1 MSKKKKIGISL
12 GVILIVLL
20 GVGLYIAFGVVGIE
34 GKRTYAESEIVNNN
48 VNSQVTV
55 IDENTK
61 YQTMNGFGASACWMG
76 QEIGG
81 WDNGEELISYLY
93 DDEKGIGLN
102 IYRYNLG
109 AGSEN
114 DETIIAPSRR
124 TECFLNEDGTYD
136 FTADADAQNALKIAK
151 NFAGDDLRVTLFC
164 NSAPV
169 LMTKNSKGYC
179 SPVKNS
185 EEDYQ
190 TNLDSSQYEPFAD
203 YCYNSAE
210 YFLDQG
216 YRVTSVSPINEP
228 QYDWRAWYNEDGS
241 VSVNQEGC
249 YYSKTEATELLNAMV
264 DKFDN
269 SRVDES
275 GCKVA
280 MFESGSI
287 EGKGS
292 SAAAYMDCILGKG
305 PKYVFKNK
313 KLRDYF
319 DAVSMHSY
327 WSSTDTKKQAAEYL
341 ADKYSNYDIVC
352 SEYCQMTDDENTG
365 VYDLISQSGGTNG
378 MTIDYGVAMANVI
391 MDDLT
396 LINAVE
402 WDWWLGWSYGVYT
415 DGLVYINEND
425 HHDVQLSKRLWC
437 LGNFSRFIE
446 EGAVRVACSSGVE
459 GLDSVAFK
467 NEDGSTAVV
476 YVNSGSEPLTTDLK
490 ALGSKGFEVYTT
502 DAQNDLALTQTVEAN
517 SQDTKVTVPA
527 MSVVTVYSK

>member
-1 MSKKKKIGISL
+1 MSKTKKL
-12 GVILIVLL
+12 GV
-20 GVGLYIAFGVVGIE
+20 AFGVVFLVIVGICLYVIFGVAGVE
-34 GKRTYAESEIVNNN
+34 SKRTYGESEKVNSNNN
-48 VNSQVTV
+48 SLVTV
-55 IDENTK
+55 IDEDTT

-81 WDNGEELISYLY
+81 WENSEEIISYLY

-114 DETIIAPSRR
+114 DETILYESRR
-124 TECFLNEDGTYD
+124 TECFLSEDGTYD

-151 NFAGDDLRVTLFC
+151 NLAGDDLRVTLFC

-169 LMTKNSKGYC
+169 FMTKNSKGYC
-179 SPVKNS
+179 SPVENTQD
-185 EEDYQ
+185 DYV
-190 TNLDSSQYEPFAD
+190 TNLDPENYQAFAD

-216 YRVTSVSPINEP
+216 YRVTSLSPVNEP

-249 YYSKTEATELLNAMV
+249 YYSKTETRDLLNIMV
-264 DKFDN
+264 DKF
-269 SRVDES
+269 SGSEVDKK
-275 GCKVA
+275 GCKIA
-280 MFESGSI
+280 MFESGSA

-292 SAAAYMDCILGKG
+292 AAAAYIDCILGKG

-313 KLRDYF
+313 DIRDYF
-319 DAVSMHSY
+319 DSISVHSY

-341 ADKYSNYDIVC
+341 SDKYSNYDIVC

-365 VYDLISQSGGTNG
+365 VYDLIAKSGGTNG
-378 MTIDYGVAMANVI
+378 MTIDYGIAMANVI

-396 LINAVE
+396 ILNAVE

-415 DGLVYINEND
+415 DGLVYVNADD
-425 HHDVQLSKRLWC
+425 HSDVQASKRLWC

-446 EGAVRVACSSGVE
+446 EGATRVACSSGVE
-459 GLDSVAFK
+459 GLNCVAFK
-467 NEDGSTAVV
+467 NTDGSTAIV
-476 YVNSGSEPLTTDLK
+476 YVNSGDKALTTDLQ
-490 ALGSKGFEVYTT
+490 ALGQNGFEVYTT
-502 DAQNDLALTQTVEAN
+502 DAQHDLELTQTVNAN
-517 SQDTKVTVPA
+517 SNDTNVTVPA